1 MTITTTIL
9 TITTSIVTTTTT
21 ILTSELDEMPGG
33 GDAPPEV
40 SDCFI

>member
-1 MTITTTIL
+1 MTITITIL
-9 TITTSIVTTTTT
+9 TITTSIVTTT